1 MKQTEK
7 KEVVNFVLSTLADG
21 CVKTG
26 SQLMELFV
34 THASLQ
40 EFNRKN
46 LKQVFHRVCLSL
58 AEQSK
63 LTVTRQP
70 GTAPLLFSVRTHNQD
85 TLLSADV
92 PSFIE
97 RKCHDNSEGSLT
109 LTQKLEDLT
118 EQEAMLRGRENG
130 LRMLLEIAPEKRN
143 VFEMELKKIR
153 YERKAVAAC
162 RQVIEEYGHFA

>member
-1 MKQTEK
+1 
-7 KEVVNFVLSTLADG
+7 
-21 CVKTG
+21 
-26 SQLMELFV
+26 
-34 THASLQ
+34 
-40 EFNRKN
+40 
-46 LKQVFHRVCLSL
+46 
-58 AEQSK
+58 
-63 LTVTRQP
+63 
-70 GTAPLLFSVRTHNQD
+70 
-85 TLLSADV
+85 LSADV

-162 RQVIEEYGHFA
+162 RQVIEEYGYFA